1 MADIRIEHKDSP
13 RWMWIVL
20 AVVGILLLIAIVT
33 LFFVNR
39 EPADDTV
46 RPLPGEARVLPS
58 TMEYGPHLYRG
69 ARLTF
74 TTGTPLAANWR
85 GESRDPDPRV

>member
-1 MADIRIEHKDSP
+1 VADIKIEHKDSP

-20 AVVGILLLIAIVT
+20 AVVGILLLIAIVA

-58 TMEYGPHLYRG
+58 AMEYGPHLNDG
-69 ARLTF
+69 VRLTF
-74 TTGTPLAANWR
+74 ATGIPLVTN
-85 GESRDPDPRV
+85 